1 MSKGK
6 VPKDALQAIN
16 KKISKPIS
24 ENQIKNVASTVTSE
38 TMQSEAQL
46 RQLIKQVAMMANV
59 PVTESTVNEIITTVK
74 KSGINGGSLESLMKL
89 MMKK

>member
-59 PVTESTVNEIITTVK
+59 PVTESTVNEIVTTVK

>member
-16 KKISKPIS
+16 KKINKPIT
-24 ENQIKNVASTVTSE
+24 ENQIKNVASTVTPE

-59 PVTESTVNEIITTVK
+59 PVTESTVNEIISTVK

-89 MMKK
+89 MTKK